1 MVIMFNRDHAALLSI
16 QLYVMCQV
24 YAEILSDTA
33 EYRNML
39 VSRGDFVILTC
50 NISTSNATQIHW
62 TKGSS
67 VFSYLVLTNK
77 TVSNFTSHK
86 IDVNLPTKLNIS
98 NVQHDDT
105 GLYKCVITGKRGSW
119 TVKWNLTVSRESEEN
134 SQLWSFLHILTAVT
148 GLICVFTSA
157 AVCLY
162 RKCRTK
168 TPNQDQESRALSYA
182 QFRVQFGKEV
192 APPAPFQSCAEY
204 TTQSRQRESVR
215 LEAQFN
221 PDKHDLQYK
230 AE

>member
-162 RKCRTK
+162 RKLRAR
-168 TPNQDQESRALSYA
+168 TPNQNPVQEQL
-182 QFRVQFGKEV
+182 
-192 APPAPFQSCAEY
+192 
-204 TTQSRQRESVR
+204 
-215 LEAQFN
+215 
-221 PDKHDLQYK
+221 DLQSEREVGLPQPQGVTEGRFYK
-230 AE
+230 DRSQYTERLNSIYGL

>member
-1 MVIMFNRDHAALLSI
+1 MAIMFSLNQAALLSFQVVI
-16 QLYVMCQV
+16 ICQV
-24 YAEILSDTA
+24 FAEILSDTA

-39 VSRGDFVILTC
+39 LSRGDSVILTC
-50 NISTSNATQIHW
+50 NIHTRNATQIHW

-105 GLYKCVITGKRGSW
+105 GLYKCVITCKRGSW
-119 TVKWNLTVSRESEEN
+119 TVKWNLTVSRESEEI
-134 SQLWSFLHILTAVT
+134 SQLWSFPHILTAVT
-148 GLICVFTSA
+148 GLLCVFTSA
-157 AVCLY
+157 ICLY
-162 RKCRTK
+162 GKCRTK